1 LPSTLEGKRGWIG
14 FSMLLGLF
22 TLITAFLSAS
32 KGKRKAVVSTSC
44 SAPKAKRVKV
54 FTRRSKTIG
63 TTDVPKLIERVEV
76 APLATETASVISIE
90 ASADPVKELESKKA
104 AEKPMVLSPAAITEL
119 SKPSSTIIATPRKRR
134 MTSVLDAILESV
146 KAPTSVSAETSGK
159 TSGDTKEATIV
170 SMTNVL
176 AEAGPSEAALIGLV
190 EENAPK
196 KI

>member
-1 LPSTLEGKRGWIG
+1 
-14 FSMLLGLF
+14 
-22 TLITAFLSAS
+22 
-32 KGKRKAVVSTSC
+32 
-44 SAPKAKRVKV
+44 
-54 FTRRSKTIG
+54 
-63 TTDVPKLIERVEV
+63 VPKLIERVEV